1 MTTPDVSIIILAGG
15 TGKRMQTAIPKQ
27 FMLLQQKPV
36 ILHSFEVFNRVPN
49 AKEIVV
55 VCDASF
61 QAVCEQFPAA
71 LPIKFARPGLLR
83 QDSAYNGFQ
92 ECDPQAKIICIHDA
106 ARPFI
111 ALEWVQNVIQAAN
124 EVGAAT
130 AAVPM
135 KSTVKEV
142 DEYHHVVRT
151 PNRESLWEIQTPQA
165 IKRELLTEG
174 FAMAMAQQKI
184 VTDDT
189 SLVELLGLPVKLVF
203 GSYANLKITTP
214 EDMYLA
220 EMLAQR

>member
-1 MTTPDVSIIILAGG
+1 MTVPEVSIIILAGG
-15 TGKRMQTAIPKQ
+15 MGRRMQTAIPKQ

-36 ILHSFEVFNRVPN
+36 ILHSFEVFNRLPN

-61 QAVCEQFPAA
+61 QAVCEQFPAT
-71 LPIKFARPGLLR
+71 LPIKFARPGVLR

-92 ECDPQAKIICIHDA
+92 ECDPQTNIICIHDA

-111 ALEWVQNVIQAAN
+111 ALEWVQKVIQAAD

-135 KSTVKEV
+135 KATVKEA
-142 DEYHHVVRT
+142 DDSHHVVRT
-151 PNRESLWEIQTPQA
+151 PDRATLWEIQTPQA
-165 IKRELLTEG
+165 IKRELLAEG

-189 SLVELLGLPVKLVF
+189 SLIEMLGLPVKLVF

-214 EDMYLA
+214 EDMHLA
-220 EMLAQR
+220 EILAQR